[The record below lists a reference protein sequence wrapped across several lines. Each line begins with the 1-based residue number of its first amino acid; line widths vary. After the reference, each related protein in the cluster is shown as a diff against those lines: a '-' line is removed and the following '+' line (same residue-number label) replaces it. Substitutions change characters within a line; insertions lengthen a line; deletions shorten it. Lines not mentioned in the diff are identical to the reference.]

1 MFDNTCR
8 FLAENFSADFATW
21 LMGESIPL
29 TEIEP
34 SELSL
39 DPIRADALIL
49 LQSEDSILH
58 IEFQTDPRK
67 NIPFRMLDY
76 RTRGYRRYPNKSMR
90 QVVIYLRPTESELVY
105 KTDFTLEHTRHE
117 FEVIRIWEQP
127 ASLFLQY
134 PGLLPFATLGDTPDP
149 EATLQQVALA
159 LNQITDPTTQSNL
172 SAASAILAGLK
183 LEDEIIYKVL
193 RRDIMQ
199 ESSVYRSIFAEGE
212 TSGESK
218 KQRSIALNFL
228 RDGLPIEA
236 VARGT
241 GLSLEEVQ
249 LLQQQQNA
257 SPAVVG

>member
-1 MFDNTCR
+1 
-8 FLAENFSADFATW
+8 
-21 LMGESIPL
+21 MGEAIPL

-58 IEFQTDPRK
+58 IEFQTDPKK

-76 RTRGYRRYPNKSMR
+76 CTRGHRRYPNKSMR
-90 QVVIYLRPTESELVY
+90 QVVIYLKPSTSDLVY

-149 EATLQQVALA
+149 EATLQQVA
-159 LNQITDPTTQSNL
+159 
-172 SAASAILAGLK
+172 
-183 LEDEIIYKVL
+183 
-193 RRDIMQ
+193 M
-199 ESSVYRSIFAEGE
+199 
-212 TSGESK
+212 TSG
-218 KQRSIALNFL
+218 RS
-228 RDGLPIEA
+228 
-236 VARGT
+236 
-241 GLSLEEVQ
+241 
-249 LLQQQQNA
+249 
-257 SPAVVG
+257 